1 MSSETNNTVILTIDV
16 EDNFTKEELA
26 YEDDWQEYE
35 GQVVANTQRVLD
47 VLRDIDASATFFILG
62 KVAERHPE
70 VVSAI
75 HGAGHEVASHGYA
88 HELVNEMTPE
98 EFEADVRRS
107 IVVLEGIA
115 NTKVAGFR
123 ARSFSITLETAWA
136 FGILQRLG
144 LTYDS
149 SCYDSEFEKIAAL
162 ESQAAQGMKEFP
174 VATKRVLGRRI
185 TLSGGIVFRLL
196 PNSMLRRDF
205 ASPGT
210 NETPMIY
217 CHVWEFNK
225 DQPKR
230 KIGMLQKIAQSPLMY
245 TTESK
250 LRALASKYNLVS
262 VQQYM
267 ASLVLES

>member
-1 MSSETNNTVILTIDV
+1 MSSNNTVILTIDV
-16 EDNFTKEELA
+16 EDNFNREELEH
-26 YEDDWQEYE
+26 EDDWQKYE
-35 GQVVANTQRVLD
+35 GQVATNTQRVLN
-47 VLRDIDASATFFILG
+47 VLKNIDARATFFILG

-70 VVSAI
+70 IVKAI
-75 HGAGHEVASHGYA
+75 HDAGHEVASHGHA
-88 HELVNEMTPE
+88 HELVNRMTPE
-98 EFEADVRRS
+98 EFEDDVRRS
-107 IVVLEGIA
+107 IAILEGIVA
-115 NTKVAGFR
+115 TKVAGFR
-123 ARSFSITLETAWA
+123 ARSFSIIPETAWA
-136 FGILQRLG
+136 FGILQGLG

-162 ESQAAQGMKEFP
+162 ESQGVKGMKEFP

-185 TLSGGIVFRLL
+185 TTTGGIVFRLV

-230 KIGMLQKIAQSPLMY
+230 KVRMLQRIAQSPLMY

-250 LRALASKYNLVS
+250 LRNLAKSHKFVS
-262 VQQYM
+262 IRQCM
-267 ASLVLES
+267 AQ